1 MTVGADENNQQDAE
15 DEGTAIAR
23 SSFCTKPFSGNHPEH
38 GIVRSNVG
46 LDSMFAEIERAE
58 AREDGDLNYNRNQRR
73 KHMGN
78 SVSAIITETGPI
90 TVDADGK
97 PVAEHLNTISA
108 AENTYAGRPRSDIIP
123 YGPPTY
129 DEATNRGG
137 SFEGPQLP
145 GPYQGQLA
153 ITGPDPSH
161 VSASESSLLG
171 GRFGRADTVDENG
184 HHYVGLVNQ
193 AMTCYLNS
201 LIQTLYMTP
210 EFRNAIYNWKFSG
223 SDETKNIPFQLQKL
237 FLLLQ
242 TSDKWSLETKDLTAS
257 FGWESNDAYDQHDV
271 QELCRLM
278 FDALEHRW
286 KKTENKSLI
295 QDLYKGSIE
304 DYVKCLTCKREK
316 VKPDVFLDLPL
327 AVKQFGATESYK
339 SVEEALRAFIK
350 PEVLSGNNQYNCET
364 CNSKQDAEKGLRITQ
379 FPYLLTIQLKRF
391 DFDYNTLHRIK
402 LNDKMTF
409 PDILDIN
416 EFVHDPANQQPSA
429 PPPKF
434 SYASIAAKKQS
445 ATPPLPFEKE
455 EEEEPKP
462 GHSGDYDSEG
472 KDECWPE
479 ISRDSEKVVNL
490 IATKGKYVY
499 ELISIMVHQGN
510 ASGGHYFAYI
520 KNVDQNRWYCFNDS
534 SVTAA
539 SMNDIYR
546 TFGGPAGGW
555 YVSNTNAYMLIYRKI
570 DPAANKSFIRTV
582 DLPQHLIELKERL
595 AMEEKDKIKR
605 QRFEEDHIKVHY
617 ICNDE
622 TSILE
627 EPKTTMIHKET
638 SLSSVMITLT
648 TNFDWLAD
656 ENVRLIRCDSLWIM
670 QQHLDNLDES
680 LQDVLSTFEHS
691 HHLKPDVYL
700 MLDTKPSNF
709 SFYPFPEKNGRT
721 FEDYENLR
729 LVIDRV
735 HSYDDT
741 VIFVDSET
749 PDLAH
754 IGSTLYGKIQL
765 YIDVGPADLLAADR
779 EKEFRES
786 KMFKIIDRKKF
797 SLKMRIVLPSAAE
810 YRRAGMVPR
819 NLDPNFVPQA
829 PSMAASEERF
839 TTSTEV
845 SNSNFT
851 SVSAVLP
858 LPPQYD
864 SASQYPSTSAF
875 MSGTESK
882 DISQGMPAFSYSI
895 NDPNPPPPYSQSGMP
910 CSDQGSPVSSTN
922 IDDDDEQMDDIS
934 PSVSTPKRSP
944 EVSEGS
950 GDEDDGRQGMN
961 REAMEMVQTKLMRL
975 AESHP
980 NETGIADRWNGEL
993 MEYKNRKPLEDLFGE
1008 QMGYV
1013 AAGMEKPPLTD
1024 KDSACET
1031 LLGGESTSDSTP
1043 STSIY
1048 TIELVG
1054 LDSSSEA
1061 PVIDIEIDKRQPCSQ
1076 LRSWLTQYLNLDM
1089 SNFEIIKHVMESDQ
1103 GYSCHFS
1110 ETDVVK
1116 EVFSHANHLAVK
1128 LTVSVKNNER
1138 PIMVS
1143 LFELQQPDHQKWK
1156 VLFQLPASEKTTVLE
1171 FLQKCRDLLAR
1182 TYDEDYKVEQ
1192 LRLRD
1197 FTDHGAVNTVS
1208 YAGPGVN
1215 DATDYLRRL
1224 IAKHEML
1231 HFDRIE
1237 ISEAYPTCDYMA
1249 KWPYTKSVLE
1259 LYDTVKFRKDMHP
1272 PPSGYGGKLVY
1283 FKDSNEFTRNMSDE
1297 ERKTIR
1303 IKESMVSSQ
1312 SSNYG
1317 RRRERPLR
1325 IQMSS
1330 VSESDP

>member
-15 DEGTAIAR
+15 DEGTAR
-23 SSFCTKPFSGNHPEH
+23 NSFCTKPFSG
-38 GIVRSNVG
+38 
-46 LDSMFAEIERAE
+46 
-58 AREDGDLNYNRNQRR
+58 GDMNITRNQGINERR

-97 PVAEHLNTISA
+97 PVAELLNEISA
-108 AENTYAGRPRSDIIP
+108 AESSYAGRLRSDVIP
-123 YGPPTY
+123 YGPPKY

-137 SFEGPQLP
+137 VVEGPQLP

-153 ITGPDPSH
+153 ITGSEFHQLPVRDLSNRTDASL
-161 VSASESSLLG
+161 VSASESSLHG
-171 GRFGRADTVDENG
+171 DTVDENG

-364 CNSKQDAEKGLRITQ
+364 CSSKQDAEKGLRITQ

-402 LNDKMTF
+402 LNDK
-409 PDILDIN
+409 
-416 EFVHDPANQQPSA
+416 
-429 PPPKF
+429 
-434 SYASIAAKKQS
+434 QS
-445 ATPPLPFEKE
+445 ATPPLSFEKE

-472 KDECWPE
+472 KDDCWPD

-582 DLPQHLIELKERL
+582 DLPQHLIELNEKL

-648 TNFDWLAD
+648 SNFDWLAD
-656 ENVRLIRCDSLWIM
+656 EN
-670 QQHLDNLDES
+670 ES

-691 HHLKPDVYL
+691 HHLKSDVYL

-709 SFYPFPEKNGRT
+709 SFYSFPEKNGRT
-721 FEDYENLR
+721 FEVHSVDLRQGNVELTKRMCLNMNDPINKVRECLQIVAENYSMKSEYHMMSEQNDYLNQDYENMR

-741 VIFVDSET
+741 IIFVDSET

-754 IGSTLYGKIQL
+754 ICSAFYGKIQL

-797 SLKMRIVLPSAAE
+797 SLKMRIVLPSAAD

-829 PSMAASEERF
+829 PSMAPSEERF

-882 DISQGMPAFSYSI
+882 DTIQGMPAFSYSI
-895 NDPNPPPPYSQSGMP
+895 NDPNPPPPYSQSAMP

-950 GDEDDGRQGMN
+950 GDEDDVRQGMN

-975 AESHP
+975 AESNP
-980 NETGIADRWNGEL
+980 NESGLADSHLG
-993 MEYKNRKPLEDLFGE
+993 
-1008 QMGYV
+1008 
-1013 AAGMEKPPLTD
+1013 AGMEKPPLTD

-1061 PVIDIEIDKRQPCSQ
+1061 PA
-1076 LRSWLTQYLNLDM
+1076 WLTQYLNLDM
-1089 SNFEIIKHVMESDQ
+1089 ANFEIIKHVMESDQ

-1197 FTDHGAVNTVS
+1197 FTDHGAVALKRSHTLEHRVAWHKNLYLQILECMFLIYNLNVKCS
-1208 YAGPGVN
+1208 QFSGREAG
-1215 DATDYLRRL
+1215 
-1224 IAKHEML
+1224 KH
-1231 HFDRIE
+1231 
-1237 ISEAYPTCDYMA
+1237 
-1249 KWPYTKSVLE
+1249 
-1259 LYDTVKFRKDMHP
+1259 
-1272 PPSGYGGKLVY
+1272 
-1283 FKDSNEFTRNMSDE
+1283 
-1297 ERKTIR
+1297 
-1303 IKESMVSSQ
+1303 
-1312 SSNYG
+1312 
-1317 RRRERPLR
+1317 
-1325 IQMSS
+1325 
-1330 VSESDP
+1330 